1 MDLIYIYDLKQAVW
15 MANNG
20 AEIYRIGK
28 GAKGDVLITFEKTNL
43 TLQLMKYWQEHDN
56 LVERKN

>member
-1 MDLIYIYDLKQAVW
+1 MDLIYIYDLNQAVW

-28 GAKGDVLITFEKTNL
+28 GGRGDVLITFKNTEETFRL
-43 TLQLMKYWQEHDN
+43 LKYWQQHDN
-56 LVERKN
+56 LVNKLN

>member
-1 MDLIYIYDLKQAVW
+1 MDLIYIYDLNQAVW

-28 GAKGDVLITFEKTNL
+28 GGKGDVLITFKKTNL
-43 TLQLMKYWQEHDN
+43 TLQLLKYWQEHDN

>member
-1 MDLIYIYDLKQAVW
+1 MNLLYIYDLKQATW

-28 GAKGDVLITFEKTNL
+28 GGKGDVLITFEKTDKIN
-43 TLQLMKYWQEHDN
+43 QLMKYWQEHDDLMN
-56 LVERKN
+56 